1 MIVKDLKH
9 MSGKETMSK
18 EELETLKKQWLEE
31 MKANMKVEINGTVS
45 RNYRNRIWLDTINR
59 PEI

>member
-1 MIVKDLKH
+1 

-31 MKANMKVEINGTVS
+31 MKANMKVGIIGTVS
-45 RNYRNRIWLDTINR
+45 RDYRNRIKWLDTMDG

>member
-1 MIVKDLKH
+1 

-31 MKANMKVEINGTVS
+31 MKANMKVGNNGTVS
-45 RNYRNRIWLDTINR
+45 RDYRNRIKLLDTMSR

>member
-1 MIVKDLKH
+1 

-31 MKANMKVEINGTVS
+31 MKANMKVYELMGQCHETTV
-45 RNYRNRIWLDTINR
+45 TG
-59 PEI
+59 